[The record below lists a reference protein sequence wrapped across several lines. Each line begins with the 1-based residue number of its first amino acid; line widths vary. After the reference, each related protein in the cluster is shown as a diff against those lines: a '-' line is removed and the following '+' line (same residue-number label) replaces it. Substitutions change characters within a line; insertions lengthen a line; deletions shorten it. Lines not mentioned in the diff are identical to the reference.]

1 MYMGCLRA
9 ALFLQGRSLRE
20 RNVPEKAGRCAAAR
34 RAVLAGL
41 CLTVLITG
49 WLSPF
54 ARTAARVR
62 RDTLRL
68 HVRAA
73 GDSWQDLQ
81 VKYRVRDAILEQA
94 GALFAPAASEG
105 EAAAL
110 AASSLPA
117 LQIAAQQAASRAGAH
132 YPVTVRVVRQYFPT
146 TRYEGFQLP
155 AGQYQALRVELG
167 QAEGR
172 NWWCVLYP
180 GLCLAASSL
189 PAGYGDTAEQGLVV
203 GEYEIRFALLE
214 LWQRTACRDI
224 PAAGGI
230 G

>member
-9 ALFLQGRSLRE
+9 ALFLRGRKNE
-20 RNVPEKAGRCAAAR
+20 MGEEAGRCAAAR

-41 CLTVLITG
+41 CLAVVITG

-81 VKYRVRDAILEQA
+81 VKYQVRDAILEQA

-110 AASSLPA
+110 AAQSLPA

-132 YPVTVRVVRQYFPT
+132 YPVTGR
-146 TRYEGFQLP
+146 RYEGFQLP

>member
-9 ALFLQGRSLRE
+9 ALFLRSRVIQDGKSE
-20 RNVPEKAGRCAAAR
+20 AGRGALAR
-34 RAVLAGL
+34 RAALVGL
-41 CLTVLITG
+41 CLAVGITG
-49 WLSPF
+49 WVSPF

-94 GALFAPAASEG
+94 GALFAPAAGEG
-105 EAAAL
+105 EAADL
-110 AASSLPA
+110 AAQSLPA
-117 LQIAAQQAASRAGAH
+117 LQITAQQAASRAGAH
-132 YPVTVRVVRQYFPT
+132 YPVTVRLVRQYFPT

-167 QAEGR
+167 RAEGR

-180 GLCLAASSL
+180 GLCLAAGSL
-189 PAGYGDTAEQGLVV
+189 PAGYEDTTEQGLVV
-203 GEYEIRFALLE
+203 GKYEIRFALLE
-214 LWQRTACRDI
+214 LWQRAACRDI
-224 PAAGGI
+224 PVAGGI

>member
-1 MYMGCLRA
+1 MYMGSLRG
-9 ALFLQGRSLRE
+9 ALFVWSCKSRGRG
-20 RNVPEKAGRCAAAR
+20 AMAR
-34 RAVLAGL
+34 RAALAGL
-41 CLTVLITG
+41 CLAVLAAG
-49 WLSPF
+49 WLTPF

-81 VKYRVRDAILEQA
+81 VKYRVRDAILERA

-110 AASSLPA
+110 AAGSLPA
-117 LQIAAQQAASRAGAH
+117 LQIRAQQAASRAGAD
-132 YPVTVRVVRQYFPT
+132 YPVTVRLVRQYFPT

-167 QAEGR
+167 QAGGR

-189 PAGYGDTAEQGLVV
+189 PAGYGDDTEQGLVV

-214 LWQRTACRDI
+214 LWQRTVCRDI

>member
-9 ALFLQGRSLRE
+9 ALFLQGRKNEMRE
-20 RNVPEKAGRCAAAR
+20 EAGRCAAAR

-41 CLTVLITG
+41 CLAVLITG

-94 GALFAPAASEG
+94 GALLAPAASEG

-110 AASSLPA
+110 AAQSLPA

-132 YPVTVRVVRQYFPT
+132 YSVTVRLVRQYFPT

>member
-1 MYMGCLRA
+1 MEYEGQICRGPMERGSYMLPTSVGCSYNACRFCM
-9 ALFLQGRSLRE
+9 LFKHLKYRE
-20 RNVPEKAGRCAAAR
+20 LPLEQIEGDLVRVKKAG
-34 RAVLAGL
+34 GK
-41 CLTVLITG
+41 
-49 WLSPF
+49 PK
-54 ARTAARVR
+54 RVFLGDGNAFCTDPER
-62 RDTLRL
+62 LKSILRL
-68 HVRAA
+68 
-73 GDSWQDLQ
+73 
-81 VKYRVRDAILEQA
+81 
-94 GALFAPAASEG
+94 
-105 EAAAL
+105 
-110 AASSLPA
+110 
-117 LQIAAQQAASRAGAH
+117 
-132 YPVTVRVVRQYFPT
+132 VRQYFPT